1 MRYFSF
7 SDRSAIKLPSNLILF
22 TFPYDSLT
30 GDTTFKHFIPFL
42 EGVWHLQELF
52 SRVVRLLGFLQYDL
66 VSFSVALVIVDY
78 RKLVPLTESFVQFR
92 I

>member
-1 MRYFSF
+1 M
-7 SDRSAIKLPSNLILF
+7 LF
-22 TFPYDSLT
+22 TFPYDSLP

-42 EGVWHLQELF
+42 EEVWHLQELF

-66 VSFSVALVIVDY
+66 VSFSVALVMVDY